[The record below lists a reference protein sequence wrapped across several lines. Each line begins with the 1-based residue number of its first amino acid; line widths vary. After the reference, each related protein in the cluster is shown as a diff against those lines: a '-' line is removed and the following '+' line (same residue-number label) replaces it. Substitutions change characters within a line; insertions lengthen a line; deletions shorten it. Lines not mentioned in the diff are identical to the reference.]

1 MPGEVSMFRARAWS
15 GLLLVSALV
24 FLMGARQVPLTDP
37 EPIAVPAGLKIEQI
51 TKAIKAALVGRA
63 WAVTSEDTGHIVSTL
78 NLREHMAKIDIVYDV
93 QTIRIK
99 YLDSGELLYAEKKGQ
114 RMIHHNY
121 LNWIQNLVND
131 MNRNLMLVQS

>member
-1 MPGEVSMFRARAWS
+1 MFRARAWS

-37 EPIAVPAGLKIEQI
+37 EPVAVPAGLKIEQV
-51 TKAIKAALVGRA
+51 TKAIKAALVGRT
-63 WAVTSEDTGHIVSTL
+63 WAITSEEPGHIVSTL

-131 MNRNLMLVQS
+131 MNRNLTLVQS

>member
-1 MPGEVSMFRARAWS
+1 MFRARAWS
-15 GLLLVSALV
+15 GLLLVAALV

-37 EPIAVPAGLKIEQI
+37 EPIAVPAGLKSDQVG
-51 TKAIKAALVGRA
+51 KAIKAALVGRT
-63 WAVTSEDTGHIVSTL
+63 WAITSEDPGHIVSTL

-131 MNRNLMLVQS
+131 MNRNLTLVQS

>member
-1 MPGEVSMFRARAWS
+1 MFRARAWS

-37 EPIAVPAGLKIEQI
+37 EPVVVPAGLKIEQV
-51 TKAIKAALVGRA
+51 TKAIKAALVGRT
-63 WAVTSEDTGHIVSTL
+63 WAVTSEEPGHIVSTL
-78 NLREHMAKIDIVYDV
+78 KLREHMAKIDIVYDL

-99 YLDSGELLYAEKKGQ
+99 YLDSGELLFAEKKGQ

-131 MNRNLMLVQS
+131 MNRNLTLIQS

>member
-1 MPGEVSMFRARAWS
+1 MFRARAWS
-15 GLLLVSALV
+15 GLLLASALV

-37 EPIAVPAGLKIEQI
+37 EPVAVPAGLKIEQV
-51 TKAIKAALVGRA
+51 TKAIKAALVGRT
-63 WAVTSEDTGHIVSTL
+63 WAVTSEEPGHIVSTL
-78 NLREHMAKIDIVYDV
+78 NLREHMAKIDIVYDL

-131 MNRNLMLVQS
+131 MNRNLTLVQS

>member
-1 MPGEVSMFRARAWS
+1 MFRARAWS

-37 EPIAVPAGLKIEQI
+37 EPVAVPAGMKIEQV

-63 WAVTSEDTGHIVSTL
+63 WAVTSEEPGHIVSTL

-99 YLDSGELLYAEKKGQ
+99 YLDSGKLLYAQKEGQ

-131 MNRNLMLVQS
+131 MGRNLTLVQS

>member
-1 MPGEVSMFRARAWS
+1 MFRARAWS

-37 EPIAVPAGLKIEQI
+37 EPIAIPAGLKIEQV
-51 TKAIKAALVGRA
+51 TKAIKASLVGRT
-63 WAVTSEDTGHIVSTL
+63 WTVTSEEPGHIVSTL
-78 NLREHMAKIDIVYDV
+78 NLREHMAKIDIVYDA
-93 QTIRIK
+93 QTIKIA

-121 LNWIQNLVND
+121 LAWIQNLVND
-131 MNRNLMLVQS
+131 MNRNLTLLQS

>member
-1 MPGEVSMFRARAWS
+1 MFRARAWS
-15 GLLLVSALV
+15 GLLLVAALV

-37 EPIAVPAGLKIEQI
+37 EPVAVPAGLKLEQV
-51 TKAIKAALVGRA
+51 TKAIKAALVGRT
-63 WAVTSEDTGHIVSTL
+63 WAVTSEEPGHIVSTL
-78 NLREHMAKIDIVYDV
+78 NLREHMAKIDIVYDL

-99 YLDSGELLYAEKKGQ
+99 YLDSGELLYAQKKGQ

-121 LNWIQNLVND
+121 LNWIQNLVTD

>member
-1 MPGEVSMFRARAWS
+1 MFRARAWS

-37 EPIAVPAGLKIEQI
+37 APIAVPAGLKIDQV
-51 TKAIKAALVGRA
+51 TKSIKAALIGRT
-63 WAVTSEDTGHIVSTL
+63 WAVTSEDPGHIVSTL

-93 QTIRIK
+93 QTITIK
-99 YLDSGELLYAEKKGQ
+99 YLDSGELMYAEKKGQ

-121 LNWIQNLVND
+121 LNWIQNLVTD
-131 MNRNLMLVQS
+131 INRNLTLVQS

>member
-1 MPGEVSMFRARAWS
+1 MFRARAWS

-37 EPIAVPAGLKIEQI
+37 EPIAVPAGLKIEQVA
-51 TKAIKAALVGRA
+51 KAIKASLVGRT
-63 WAVTSEDTGHIVSTL
+63 WEVTQEEPGHIVSTL
-78 NLREHMAKIDIVYDV
+78 HLREHMAKIDIAYDL

-99 YLDSGELLYAEKKGQ
+99 YVDSGELLYAEKKGQ

-121 LNWIQNLVND
+121 LNWVQNVVTD
-131 MNRNLMLVQS
+131 MNRNLTLIQS

>member
-1 MPGEVSMFRARAWS
+1 MLSARAWS
-15 GLLLVSALV
+15 GLLLIAALV

-37 EPIAVPAGLKIEQI
+37 EPVAVPAGLKVDQV
-51 TKAIKAALVGRA
+51 TRAVKAALVGRA
-63 WAVTSEDTGHIVSTL
+63 WAVTSEEPGHIVSTL

-121 LNWIQNLVND
+121 LTWVQNLVND
-131 MNRNLMLVQS
+131 MNRNLTLVQS